1 MATQA
6 EHFERRLSDLREFRK
21 AERAAVREMERAANG
36 SHADF
41 LIAEANHRMWLDV
54 VKNAAAELAVVYF
67 ED

>member
-6 EHFERRLSDLREFRK
+6 ERFERRLNDLREFRK

-36 SHADF
+36 SHSEF
-41 LIAEANHRMWLDV
+41 LIAEANHAMWLDV
-54 VKNAAAELAVVYF
+54 LKTAAAELAVVYF